1 MTAGRGEGAGRPTMR
16 DVAELAGVGLK
27 TVSRV
32 VNGEGKVSAETRAR
46 VDAAIAA
53 VGYRPNEV
61 ARSMAAMRSGR
72 RHVDIGLLVGDLSN
86 PFFASLAWAVISV
99 VRDRGYA
106 AVLASAD
113 EDPDGERDAIE
124 GLLARQV
131 AGLIVVPGADD
142 YRYLE
147 PELGR
152 GVPLVFVDR
161 PGDGISA
168 DEVVIDN
175 VAGARAAVANLADH
189 GHRRI
194 AAIVP
199 PSRWTTAQRLEGYF
213 AEMRQRFGDVDE
225 SLVVRTA
232 TGGVDAATRAADDLL
247 ALPDPP
253 TAFFTAT
260 GFMTQGLLRRLGH
273 GHAKAIVGFDDVPM
287 AELLEVPVSV
297 VVGDPATLGR
307 IAARALFARIDGET
321 GPPRRH
327 VLEPVLIPRGSGE
340 RPPAVHEARGTSAV
354 R

>member
-1 MTAGRGEGAGRPTMR
+1 MTAGRGERLGRPTMR
-16 DVAELAGVGLK
+16 DVAEIAGVGLK

-46 VDAAIAA
+46 VDAAIAE

-61 ARSMAAMRSGR
+61 ARSMRAMRTGR
-72 RHVDIGLLVGDLSN
+72 GHVDIGLLVGDLSN

-142 YRYLE
+142 YRYLQ
-147 PELGR
+147 PEIER
-152 GVPLVFVDR
+152 GTPLVFVDR
-161 PGDGISA
+161 PGGRVSA

-175 VAGARAAVANLADH
+175 VAGARAAVGHLADH

-199 PSRWTTAQRLEGYF
+199 PSRWTTAQRLEGYL
-213 AEMRQRFGDVDE
+213 AEMTQRFGDVDE
-225 SLVVRTA
+225 GLVVRTA
-232 TGGVDAATRAADDLL
+232 TGGVDAATRAADELL
-247 ALPDPP
+247 ERPDPP

-273 GHAKAIVGFDDVPM
+273 SHSMAIVGFDDVPL

-327 VLEPVLIPRGSGE
+327 VLEPVFIPRGSGE
-340 RPPAVHEARGTSAV
+340 RPPAAYHTSNLS
-354 R
+354 